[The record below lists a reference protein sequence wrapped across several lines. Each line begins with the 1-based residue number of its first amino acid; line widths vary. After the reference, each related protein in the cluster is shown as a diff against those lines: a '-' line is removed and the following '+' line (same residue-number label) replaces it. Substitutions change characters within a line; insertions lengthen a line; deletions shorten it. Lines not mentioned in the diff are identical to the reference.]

1 MERAELRRA
10 LGRVR
15 QELQG
20 EQPGSLLVV
29 QQLAYMVLVQALR
42 LHVAQSTSGAVGWL
56 FALADKPIGSTIACM
71 RENPSYPW
79 TLQELARRV
88 GMSRSIFANRFK
100 EVVGETP
107 MAYLTCWRMLLASD
121 QFMNSDESVT
131 EVALSL
137 GYESESAFRRAF
149 RKVLG
154 YAPRR

>member
-29 QQLAYMVLVQALR
+29 QQLAYMILVQALR
-42 LHVAQSTSGAVGWL
+42 LHLAQITSGAVVWL
-56 FALADKPIGSTIACM
+56 FALADKPIGSAIACM
-71 RENPSYPW
+71 HENPSYPW

-88 GMSRSIFANRFK
+88 GMSRSIFAKRFK

-107 MAYLTCWRMLLASD
+107 MAYLTCRRMLLASD
-121 QFMNSDESVT
+121 QFMNSEESVT
-131 EVALSL
+131 DVALS
-137 GYESESAFRRAF
+137 
-149 RKVLG
+149 
-154 YAPRR
+154 